1 MAQNLVLNILAK
13 DKTRIAF
20 GAIQRGLSNLRA
32 SVFSVQSALVGIGG
46 GLVIRNLINTGREI
60 EQLEVKFN
68 FLFQSTKKGA
78 EAFNTLTTFAAR
90 VPFSLE
96 QISAASGNLATITSV
111 ASGGAKELQ
120 KVLEITGNVAA
131 VTGLDF
137 RMTAEQ
143 IQRAFSGGIASAG
156 FLILSNQV

>member
-13 DKTRIAF
+13 DKTRVAF
-20 GAIQRGLSNLRA
+20 GAIKRGLSNLRA

-96 QISAASGNLATITSV
+96 QISAASGNLATITTV
-111 ASGGAKELQ
+111 ASGGA
-120 KVLEITGNVAA
+120 
-131 VTGLDF
+131 
-137 RMTAEQ
+137 
-143 IQRAFSGGIASAG
+143 
-156 FLILSNQV
+156 